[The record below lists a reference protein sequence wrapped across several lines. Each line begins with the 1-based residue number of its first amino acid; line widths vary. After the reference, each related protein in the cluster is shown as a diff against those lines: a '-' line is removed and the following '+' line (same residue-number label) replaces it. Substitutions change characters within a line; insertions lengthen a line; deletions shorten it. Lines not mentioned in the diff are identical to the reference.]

1 MGPMD
6 RRQEDEAA
14 YDWFF
19 RTEYPAVLKTAYL
32 VTHDRETARDV
43 TQEAFIQLLRHWR
56 KVSRYE
62 RPDAWV
68 RRVAIR
74 IAVRQAR
81 KFRLRR
87 STEVDPPAAVHVGMD
102 PDLVREIRALSAMQ
116 RAAIVLFYFEDRP
129 VSEIAEILDCA
140 PSTAKVHL
148 HRARRILAERLG
160 EVMAD
165 VT

>member
-1 MGPMD
+1 MD
-6 RRQEDEAA
+6 RRREDEAA
-14 YDWFF
+14 YEWFF
-19 RTEYPAVLKTAYL
+19 RTKYPAVLKTAYL

-56 KVSRYE
+56 KVSHYE

-81 KFRLRR
+81 KLRLQR
-87 STEVDPPAAVHVGMD
+87 SSEVDPPTAAPVQMD
-102 PDLVREIRALSAMQ
+102 PDLVREIRALPAMQ
-116 RAAIVLFYFEDRP
+116 RAAIVLFYLEDRP

-148 HRARRILAERLG
+148 HRARKTLAERLG

>member
-1 MGPMD
+1 MGKTD
-6 RRQEDEAA
+6 KHEDEAA

-68 RRVAIR
+68 RRVTIR
-74 IAVRQAR
+74 IAVRQSR
-81 KFRLRR
+81 KLSRQQ
-87 STEVDPPAAVHVGMD
+87 SAQVEPVAAPHVSMD
-102 PDLVREIRALSAMQ
+102 PDLVREVRALPAMQ
-116 RAAIVLFYFEDRP
+116 RAAVVLFYFEDRP
-129 VSEIAEILDCA
+129 ISEIAEILDCA

-148 HRARRILAERLG
+148 HRARKTLAERLG

>member
-1 MGPMD
+1 MGSND
-6 RRQEDEAA
+6 RREDEAA

-32 VTHDRETARDV
+32 VTHDREAARDV

-74 IAVRQAR
+74 IAVRQSR
-81 KFRLRR
+81 KLSRQR
-87 STEVDPPAAVHVGMD
+87 SAEVEPIAPPHVQMD
-102 PDLVREIRALSAMQ
+102 PDVVREVRALPAMQ
-116 RAAIVLFYFEDRP
+116 RAAVVLFYFEDRP
-129 VSEIAEILDCA
+129 VSEIAEILDCS

-148 HRARRILAERLG
+148 HRARKTLAERLG

>member
-1 MGPMD
+1 MD
-6 RRQEDEAA
+6 RRREDEAA
-14 YDWFF
+14 YEWFF

-56 KVSRYE
+56 KVSHYE

-81 KFRLRR
+81 KLRLQR
-87 STEVDPPAAVHVGMD
+87 STEVEPPAPAPVQMD
-102 PDLVREIRALSAMQ
+102 PDLVREIRALPAMQ

-148 HRARRILAERLG
+148 HRARKTLAERLG